1 MSSDNDS
8 DSTYIDSGSDSGSEY
23 DSFSS
28 VQADLERMSAIINEL
43 NIGVHDLEA
52 HMTTLH
58 RPMESLHLDQLGD
71 VPFLASSPFR
81 HQTFAVKPP
90 GIPGIDLERRYAFH
104 TICAALRNY
113 CIALGANSA
122 THDIELPKLLQNL
135 FGITNGSYMDMLMNL
150 RRVIM

>member
-1 MSSDNDS
+1 MSDSDS
-8 DSTYIDSGSDSGSEY
+8 DSTYIDSSSEYESSEY

-43 NIGVHDLEA
+43 NTGVQDLEA

-58 RPMESLHLDQLGD
+58 RPMEALHLDQLGD

-81 HQTFAVKPP
+81 HQTFAVQPP
-90 GIPGIDLERRYAFH
+90 GIPGIDLERRYTFH

-113 CIALGANSA
+113 CITLGANSA
-122 THDIELPKLLQNL
+122 THEIELPELLQNL
-135 FGITNGSYMDMLMNL
+135 FGLTKGSYLDMLVNL
-150 RRVIM
+150 RRVIV